1 MMVWGHPSQWCERKN
16 SLHVLQVLSNDSR
29 TKLSE
34 GSEWFSQCCAV
45 WSQCSHIRH
54 WDRGG
59 RADNKAES
67 RLSSTVKELGAL
79 LRNHKAGA
87 GDCRPWE
94 KGRHR
99 QKQPGETPS
108 GVHQVGGR
116 REGQRGPLGCP
127 SSCSCETW
135 AKVMKMGKR
144 QQVWKC
150 SRQ

>member
-29 TKLSE
+29 RKLSE

-87 GDCRPWE
+87 GGTVRSSLERHRLGYIRWAGGG
-94 KGRHR
+94 KGREGLWDVPLLVVVKPEQR
-99 QKQPGETPS
+99 WWKWGRGNKSENAPGS
-108 GVHQVGGR
+108 KWRV
-116 REGQRGPLGCP
+116 
-127 SSCSCETW
+127 
-135 AKVMKMGKR
+135 
-144 QQVWKC
+144 
-150 SRQ
+150 